1 MEYLKTVIY
10 LFSVLIS
17 GEMTEYMVPN
27 IADIQQVIY
36 VDIHRVL
43 LVNEDSIL
51 EVNVLKRDVKEIG
64 KRGNNEFVGYDNSLM
79 FCKIEH
85 YIIQSEK
92 EFSTKFTVLNK
103 QREVVK
109 ELYFFETIRPL
120 YINRDIII
128 ATTAVDFLEKHFYK
142 IYIESGEIEEIFLKD
157 VQKKENIV
165 NVREDVFGNI
175 WVSYST
181 RDMIKMI
188 IPILKL
194 NLKTMLNIIPMN
206 VPRPALIP

>member
-1 MEYLKTVIY
+1 MGYLKTVIY

-17 GEMTEYMVPN
+17 GEITEYMVPN
-27 IADIQQVIY
+27 ITDIQQVIY
-36 VDIHRVL
+36 ADIHRVL
-43 LVNEDSIL
+43 LVNEESIL

-64 KRGNNEFVGYDNSLM
+64 RRGENEFVGYDNSLM

-92 EFSTKFTVLNK
+92 EFSTKFTVLNE

-120 YINRDIII
+120 YMDNNIVI

-142 IYIESGEIEEIFLKD
+142 IYIESGDMEEIFLKD
-157 VQKKENIV
+157 IQKKENIV

-181 RDMIKMI
+181 RD
-188 IPILKL
+188 ILL
-194 NLKTMLNIIPMN
+194 TRISMHLSGLVLQLEQLDIFQ
-206 VPRPALIP
+206 REAL

>member
-1 MEYLKTVIY
+1 MGYLKTVIY

-17 GEMTEYMVPN
+17 GEITEYMVPN
-27 IADIQQVIY
+27 ITDIQQVIY
-36 VDIHRVL
+36 ADIHRVL
-43 LVNEDSIL
+43 LVNEESIL

-64 KRGNNEFVGYDNSLM
+64 RRGENEFVGYDNSLM

-120 YINRDIII
+120 YMDNNIVI

-142 IYIESGEIEEIFLKD
+142 IYIESGDMEEIFLKD
-157 VQKKENIV
+157 IQKKENIV

-181 RDMIKMI
+181 RD
-188 IPILKL
+188 ILL
-194 NLKTMLNIIPMN
+194 TRISMHLSGLVLQLEQLDIFQ
-206 VPRPALIP
+206 REAL

>member
-1 MEYLKTVIY
+1 MGYLKTVIY

-17 GEMTEYMVPN
+17 GEITEYMVPN
-27 IADIQQVIY
+27 ITDIQQVIY
-36 VDIHRVL
+36 ADIHRVL
-43 LVNEDSIL
+43 LVNEESIL

-64 KRGNNEFVGYDNSLM
+64 RRGENEFVGYDNSLM

-92 EFSTKFTVLNK
+92 EFSTRFTVLNK

-142 IYIESGEIEEIFLKD
+142 IYIESGDMEEIFLKD
-157 VQKKENIV
+157 IQKKENIV

-181 RDMIKMI
+181 RD
-188 IPILKL
+188 ILL
-194 NLKTMLNIIPMN
+194 TRISMHLSGLVLQLEQLDIFQ
-206 VPRPALIP
+206 REAL